1 MANTD
6 DEYLYDEAY
15 LWLAGAGVA
24 AIMVSLVLGAFLGA
38 EAGGLFAQDAAAR
51 AADREA
57 FGTLEAFGAWNPALA
72 LSGAALLMTAVVVV
86 LQRIIKTIRLRGQAM
101 AATLPTLL
109 TPEEH

>member
-1 MANTD
+1 MAKTD
-6 DEYLYDEAY
+6 EAYVYDEAY

-24 AIMVSLVLGAFLGA
+24 AIMVSLALGVFLGV

-57 FGTLEAFGAWNPALA
+57 LGTLQAFGAWNPALA
-72 LSGAALLMTAVVVV
+72 LTGAALLMTAVVVV
-86 LQRIIKTIRLRGQAM
+86 LQRIISTIQLRGRAM